1 MKKLIICLIVLSSL
15 LTPSFAAEKTLTILH
30 TNDVHGNL
38 LPRDHKGADGFVL
51 TSAGGMAMRATMIRE
66 ARASTKGPVIY
77 LDAGDIFLG
86 DSHSPFMG
94 VPEFECMSAMG
105 VDAAVLGNHDFQAS
119 EGAESQAMLADLI
132 DNAAFPVLCGNVSDP
147 SGRLKPKPY
156 VIIRK
161 DGLRIGVF
169 GVTAKRTEEYPQC
182 AGLVFDD
189 PIETTEKIIGEMRG
203 KYDFLIALTHVS
215 YGVDAVLAIR
225 FPEIDVIVGG
235 DSHTW
240 LRSPRKFTSHKRQY
254 EPEETGG
261 TLCVQDGEFGVCLGR
276 LDMVLTDIGG
286 RYRVKSYSGKL
297 VPVRD
302 VRPDPSINE
311 ILRKYIKE

>member
-1 MKKLIICLIVLSSL
+1 MLITYGAYTPKSS
-15 LTPSFAAEKTLTILH
+15 
-30 TNDVHGNL
+30 NL
-38 LPRDHKGADGFVL
+38 VK
-51 TSAGGMAMRATMIRE
+51 
-66 ARASTKGPVIY
+66 
-77 LDAGDIFLG
+77 
-86 DSHSPFMG
+86 
-94 VPEFECMSAMG
+94 
-105 VDAAVLGNHDFQAS
+105 
-119 EGAESQAMLADLI
+119 
-132 DNAAFPVLCGNVSDP
+132 NAAIISVSDTFFAVMAGCAIMP
-147 SGRLKPKPY
+147 A
-156 VIIRK
+156 VFA
-161 DGLRIGVF
+161 F
-169 GVTAKRTEEYPQC
+169 GVNPTQC

-215 YGVDAVLAIR
+215 YGIDAVLAIR

-261 TLCVQDGEFGVCLGR
+261 THCVQDGEFGVCLGR